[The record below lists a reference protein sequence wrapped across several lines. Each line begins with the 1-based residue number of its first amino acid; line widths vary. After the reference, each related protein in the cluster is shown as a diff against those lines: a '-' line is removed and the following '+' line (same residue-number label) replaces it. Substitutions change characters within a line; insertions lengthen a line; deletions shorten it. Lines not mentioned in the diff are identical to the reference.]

1 MMYERLTVN
10 ISKAEMDALR
20 AIAQRELRRP
30 RDQARLMLREAL
42 ESAVGPAPPNTNMK
56 KNDAAS
62 VVGPAASPLSS
73 NP

>member
-30 RDQARLMLREAL
+30 RDQARLILRDAL
-42 ESAVGPAPPNTNMK
+42 LGPEPGQPMNESGVPVI
-56 KNDAAS
+56 S
-62 VVGPAASPLSS
+62 PAAAL
-73 NP
+73 